1 MALLLLLVQP
11 QRHFGAAQPVPSS
24 FLLCFLQHGGSTGQG
39 LDAQRA
45 CLGSRPFSEKLGHQS
60 HAKVSFQ
67 GLRQKKE
74 T

>member
-1 MALLLLLVQP
+1 MALLLLPVQT
-11 QRHFGAAQPVPSS
+11 QCHFGAAQPVPSS

-45 CLGSRPFSEKLGHQS
+45 CLGSLPFSEKLGHQS